1 MNALLLPQTDAERMQ
16 ILNAVY
22 AKGMNT
28 PKNELAFSANMLAYV
43 KPFIAK
49 MQSLASDSEIA
60 SGDFSSVRQVVDE
73 LIQDILEEV
82 QSASLRMGGK
92 RGERLAADY
101 GLNFAFNP
109 FEAEFF
115 HSKKVA

>member
-1 MNALLLPQTDAERMQ
+1 MNALLLPQTDNERMT

-28 PKNELAFSANMLAYV
+28 PKNELAFSSSMLIYV

-49 MQSLASDSEIA
+49 MLTLAGNPEICASDI
-60 SGDFSSVRQVVDE
+60 SSVRQVVDE

-92 RGERLAADY
+92 RGRRLAADY

>member
-1 MNALLLPQTDAERMQ
+1 MNALLLPQTDLERMQ
-16 ILNAVY
+16 ILNNVY

-28 PKNELAFSANMLAYV
+28 PKNELAFSAGMLVYV
-43 KPFIAK
+43 KPFITK
-49 MQSLASDSEIA
+49 MQALLGDSEI
-60 SGDFSSVRQVVDE
+60 SVNEFSSVRQVVDE

-82 QSASLRMGGK
+82 QTASLRMGGK

-109 FEAEFF
+109 FEADFF
-115 HSKKVA
+115 QSKKVA